1 MSGAGELFDQRRSHA
16 LNERPLADGP
26 VLYWMSREQRV
37 ADNWG
42 LYHAQQLAIERQVPL
57 LVAFTLAD
65 GFLGA
70 TLRQYAFMLRGLEQV
85 QQRLA
90 ELAIPLL
97 VLRGDPATELL
108 RFVTQA
114 GVGTVVCDFDPLRI
128 KRHWFDTTAAAAS
141 VPFIEVD
148 GHNIV
153 PCRIASPKR
162 EFGAYTLRPK
172 LKRLLAEF
180 LTEIPQPQRHPFPW
194 QRAVQPF
201 SAEAL
206 LAGLALDRSVAE
218 LTDLAPGEAAGAEAL
233 AAFLDGGLE
242 RYAASANDPLADAQ
256 SGLSPW
262 LHFGQL
268 APQRVALEV
277 ARCGG
282 MAAEPFLEQLIVRR
296 ELSDNFCL
304 HCPDYDRLD
313 CAPDWARSTLE
324 QHRHDPRSYCYTLE
338 QFDQAATHDPL
349 WNAAQRQL
357 VTSGRMHG
365 YLRMYWAK
373 KLLEWTA
380 SPEEAFAVAVQLNDR
395 YALDGRD
402 PNGYTG
408 IAWSLAGVHDRAWG
422 RRPVFG
428 TIRFMSADGCK
439 RKFDV
444 AGYIERWSG

>member
-1 MSGAGELFDQRRSHA
+1 MFDQRRSHA
-16 LNERPLADGP
+16 LNHHPPADGP
-26 VLYWMSREQRV
+26 LLYWMSREQRV

-42 LYHAQQLAIERQVPL
+42 LYHAQQLAIERRVPL

-70 TLRQYAFMLRGLEQV
+70 TLRQYGFMLRGLVQV
-85 QQRLA
+85 QHRLA
-90 ELAIPLL
+90 ELAIPLVL
-97 VLRGDPATELL
+97 LRGDPATELL
-108 RFVTQA
+108 RFVQQQQ
-114 GVGTVVCDFDPLRI
+114 VGCVVCDFDPLRV
-128 KRHWFDTTAAAAS
+128 KRHWFDGAAAAAS
-141 VPFIEVD
+141 VPIIEVD

-153 PCRIASPKR
+153 PCRLASPKR

-172 LKRLLAEF
+172 LKRLLPEF
-180 LTEIPQPQRHPFPW
+180 LTEIPQIHHHPFPW
-194 QRAVQPF
+194 QQAVQSF
-201 SAEAL
+201 SPEAL
-206 LAGLALDRSVAE
+206 LASLALDRSVTE
-218 LTDLAPGEAAGAEAL
+218 LADIPPGEAAAAEAL
-233 AAFLDGGLE
+233 AAFLEGGLQ
-242 RYAASANDPLADAQ
+242 RYGQQANDPLADAQ

-277 ARCGG
+277 ARSGG

-313 CAPDWARSTLE
+313 CAPDWARTTLE
-324 QHRHDPRSYCYTLE
+324 QHRHDPRSYCYSFE
-338 QFDQAATHDPL
+338 QFEQAATHDPL
-349 WNAAQRQL
+349 WNGAQRQL
-357 VTSGRMHG
+357 VRSGRIHG

-373 KLLEWTA
+373 KILEWTA
-380 SPEEAFAVAVQLNDR
+380 SPEEAFAAAVQLNDR

-408 IAWSLAGVHDRAWG
+408 IAWSLAGVHDRAWS

-428 TIRFMSADGCK
+428 SIRYMSADGCK

-444 AGYIERWSG
+444 AGYIRRWSGRD

>member
-1 MSGAGELFDQRRSHA
+1 MFDQRRSHA
-16 LNERPLADGP
+16 LNDRPTGNGP
-26 VLYWMSREQRV
+26 LLYWMSREQRV

-42 LYHAQQLAIERQVPL
+42 LNHAQQLAIERKVPL

-70 TLRQYAFMLRGLEQV
+70 TLRQYGFMLRGLQQV

-97 VLRGDPATELL
+97 LLRGDPPTELL
-108 RFVTQA
+108 RFVAQA

-128 KRHWFDTTAAAAS
+128 KRHWFDSAAAAAAI
-141 VPFIEVD
+141 PIIEVD

-153 PCRIASPKR
+153 PCRLASPKR

-180 LTEIPQPQRHPFPW
+180 LTELPQLQRHPFAW
-194 QRAVQPF
+194 QQALQSF
-201 SAEAL
+201 SPEAL
-206 LAGLALDRSVAE
+206 LASLALDRSVTE
-218 LTDLAPGEAAGAEAL
+218 LADLPPGEAAAAEAL
-233 AAFLDGGLE
+233 AAFLEGGLQ
-242 RYAASANDPLADAQ
+242 RYGQQANDPLADAQ

-268 APQRVALEV
+268 APQRVALQV

-282 MAAEPFLEQLIVRR
+282 LAAEPFLEQLIVRR
-296 ELSDNFCL
+296 ELCDNFCL
-304 HCPDYDRLD
+304 HCPDYDRLE

-324 QHRHDPRSYCYTLE
+324 QHRHDPRSYCYRLE
-338 QFDQAATHDPL
+338 QLEQAVTHDPL
-349 WNAAQRQL
+349 WNAAQHQL
-357 VTSGRMHG
+357 VVTGRIHG

-373 KLLEWTA
+373 KILEWTA
-380 SPEEAFAVAVQLNDR
+380 SPEEAFAAAVQLNDR

-428 TIRFMSADGCK
+428 SIRYMSADGCK

-444 AGYIERWSG
+444 AGYIRRWSGRD

>member
-1 MSGAGELFDQRRSHA
+1 MFDARRSHA
-16 LNERPLADGP
+16 LNHHPPADGP
-26 VLYWMSREQRV
+26 LLYWMSREQRV
-37 ADNWG
+37 DDNWG
-42 LYHAQQLAIERQVPL
+42 LYHAQQLALQRKVPL
-57 LVAFTLAD
+57 VVAFTLAD

-70 TLRQYAFMLRGLEQV
+70 TLRQYGFMLRGLEQL

-90 ELAIPLL
+90 ELAIPFVL
-97 VLRGDPATELL
+97 LRGEPPAELL
-108 RFVTQA
+108 RFVAQA
-114 GVGTVVCDFDPLRI
+114 GIGSVVCDFDPLRI
-128 KRHWFDTTAAAAS
+128 KRHWFDRAAATAS
-141 VPFIEVD
+141 IPFIEVD

-180 LTEIPQPQRHPFPW
+180 LTEIPPVVRHPFPW
-194 QRAVQPF
+194 QQTVQPF
-201 SAEAL
+201 CAEAL
-206 LAGLALDRSVAE
+206 LADLPLDRSVAE
-218 LTDLAPGEAAGAEAL
+218 LADSVPGQAAGAEAL
-233 AAFLDGGLE
+233 TDFLDGGLQ
-242 RYAASANDPLADAQ
+242 RYATSANDPLAEAQ

-268 APQRVALEV
+268 APQRVALQV
-277 ARCGG
+277 ARYGG
-282 MAAEPFLEQLIVRR
+282 LAAEPFLEQLIVRR

-313 CAPDWARSTLE
+313 CAPDWARRTLE
-324 QHRHDPRSYCYTLE
+324 QHRHDPRSYCYRLE
-338 QFDQAATHDPL
+338 QFEQAVTHDPL

-357 VTSGRMHG
+357 VATGRIHG

-373 KLLEWTA
+373 KILEWTA
-380 SPEEAFAVAVQLNDR
+380 SPEEAFASTVYLNDR

-428 TIRFMSADGCK
+428 TIRFMSAEGCK

-444 AGYIERWSG
+444 AGYVQRWSGRD

>member
-1 MSGAGELFDQRRSHA
+1 MFDARRTYRLQGHQQSG
-16 LNERPLADGP
+16 GP
-26 VLYWMSREQRV
+26 VVYWMSREQRV

-42 LYHAQQLAIERQVPL
+42 LYYAQQLAIERRVPL

-70 TLRQYAFMLRGLEQV
+70 TLRQFGFMLRGLEQV

-90 ELAIPLL
+90 ELEIPLL
-97 VLRGDPATELL
+97 LLRGDPPAELL
-108 RFVTQA
+108 RFIAQQGA
-114 GVGTVVCDFDPLRI
+114 GCVVCDFDPLRI
-128 KRHWFDTTAAAAS
+128 KRHWFDGVAS
-141 VPFIEVD
+141 QAPVPLIEVD

-153 PCRIASPKR
+153 PCRVVSSKR

-172 LKRLLAEF
+172 LNRLLGEF
-180 LTEIPQPQRHPFPW
+180 LVDIPEVVRHPFPW
-194 QRAVQPF
+194 GRVVQPF
-201 SAEAL
+201 SADSL
-206 LAGLALDRSVAE
+206 LGQLSLDRSVSE
-218 LTDLAPGEAAGAEAL
+218 LADVVPGEAAAGQAL
-233 AAFLDGGLE
+233 ADFLDGGLE
-242 RYAASANDPLADAQ
+242 RYASSANDPLAEAQ

-268 APQRVALEV
+268 APQRVALQV
-277 ARCGG
+277 ARTGG
-282 MAAEPFLEQLIVRR
+282 LAAEPFLEQLIVRR

-313 CAPDWARSTLE
+313 CAPDWARKTLE
-324 QHRHDPRSYCYTLE
+324 QHRHDPRQYCYPSHQFE
-338 QFDQAATHDPL
+338 QSLTHDPL

-373 KLLEWTA
+373 KILEWSA
-380 SPEEAFAVAVQLNDR
+380 SPEEAFATAVYLNDR

-402 PNGYTG
+402 PNGYAG

-422 RRPVFG
+422 ERPIFG
-428 TIRFMSADGCK
+428 KVRYMSADGCK
-439 RKFDV
+439 RKFDLP
-444 AGYIERWSG
+444 AYCRRW

>member
-1 MSGAGELFDQRRSHA
+1 MFDARRSHA
-16 LNERPLADGP
+16 LNDRPTGTGP

-42 LYHAQQLAIERQVPL
+42 LYHAQQLALERKVPL

-70 TLRQYAFMLRGLEQV
+70 TLRQYDFMLRGLEQV

-108 RFVTQA
+108 RFVAQA
-114 GVGTVVCDFDPLRI
+114 GIGTVVCDFDPLRI
-128 KRHWFDTTAAAAS
+128 KRNWFDSAAAAAAI
-141 VPFIEVD
+141 PIIEVD

-153 PCRIASPKR
+153 PCRLASPKR

-172 LKRLLAEF
+172 LKRLLPEF
-180 LTEIPQPQRHPFPW
+180 LTEIPQLQRHPIAL
-194 QRAVQPF
+194 QRAVEPF
-201 SAEAL
+201 SAEGL

-218 LTDLAPGEAAGAEAL
+218 LVDRAAGEAAAAEAL
-233 AAFLDGGLE
+233 AAFLEDGLQ
-242 RYAASANDPLADAQ
+242 RYGQQANDPLADAQ

-268 APQRVALEV
+268 APQRVALAV

-304 HCPDYDRLD
+304 HCPDYDRLN
-313 CAPDWARSTLE
+313 CAPDWARNTLE
-324 QHRHDPRSYCYTLE
+324 EHRHNPRSYCYTLE
-338 QFDQAATHDPL
+338 QFEQATTHDPL

-357 VTSGRMHG
+357 MVSGTIHG

-373 KLLEWTA
+373 KMLEWTA
-380 SPEEAFAVAVQLNDR
+380 CPEDAFAVAVQLNDR

-428 TIRFMSADGCK
+428 TIRYMSADGCK

-444 AGYIERWSG
+444 AGYLKRWRE

>member
-1 MSGAGELFDQRRSHA
+1 MFDPRRSHA
-16 LNERPLADGP
+16 LNHHPPADGP

-37 ADNWG
+37 ADNWA
-42 LYHAQQLAIERQVPL
+42 LYHAQQLALEHKVPL

-70 TLRQYAFMLRGLEQV
+70 TLRQYGFMLRGLEQV
-85 QQRLA
+85 QRQLA
-90 ELAIPLL
+90 ELAIPFVLL
-97 VLRGDPATELL
+97 QGEPQAELV
-108 RFVTQA
+108 RFVTQT
-114 GVGTVVCDFDPLRI
+114 GVGTVVCDLDPLRI
-128 KRHWFDTTAAAAS
+128 KRQWFDGAAHKAQ
-141 VPFIEVD
+141 VLVVEVD

-153 PCRIASPKR
+153 PCRIASAKR

-180 LTEIPQPQRHPFPW
+180 LVEIPQVVRHPFPW
-194 QRAVQPF
+194 HQVTQPF
-201 SAEAL
+201 SAEDL
-206 LAGLALDRSVAE
+206 LAELLLDRSVAE
-218 LTDLAPGEAAGAEAL
+218 LGDVVPGAAAAAEAL
-233 AAFLDGGLE
+233 ADFLNGGLE

-268 APQRVALEV
+268 APQRVALQ
-277 ARCGG
+277 AASCGG

-313 CAPDWARSTLE
+313 CAPDWARRTLE
-324 QHRHDPRSYCYTLE
+324 RHRHDPRSYCYSLE
-338 QFDQAATHDPL
+338 QFEQAATHDPL

-357 VTSGRMHG
+357 VASGRIHG

-373 KLLEWTA
+373 KMLEWTA
-380 SPEEAFAVAVQLNDR
+380 SPEEAFAIAVQLNDR

-422 RRPVFG
+422 ERPVFG
-428 TIRFMSADGCK
+428 TIRFMSADGCT

-444 AGYIERWSG
+444 ADYVKRWAND